1 MDTDHVQPLISD
13 YVLGLAS
20 AEERRQVERHSLA
33 CAACASALERER
45 RLASMVRQTAQA
57 ATLPASRLAQ
67 LRPALPR
74 RFSAPHKRL
83 SRQLAPAMMI
93 LVLLC
98 ASLGVQAT
106 GAGARG
112 GAGNLL
118 GLNAGTPTLVPSD
131 TPTATAI
138 ASTLLAL
145 ESNVPLPV
153 ASGDLV
159 PEVSPALAPIPA
171 AETGIPVTPVPH
183 MAAP

>member
-1 MDTDHVQPLISD
+1 L
-13 YVLGLAS
+13 
-20 AEERRQVERHSLA
+20 
-33 CAACASALERER
+33 
-45 RLASMVRQTAQA
+45 
-57 ATLPASRLAQ
+57 
-67 LRPALPR
+67 
-74 RFSAPHKRL
+74 K
-83 SRQLAPAMMI
+83 
-93 LVLLC
+93 
-98 ASLGVQAT
+98 
-106 GAGARG
+106 
-112 GAGNLL
+112 
-118 GLNAGTPTLVPSD
+118 AGTPTLGPSD